1 MAEILNLG
9 EEQIRISQKVYG
21 QIEYSITKGKT
32 WKMRFKGDYQVGE
45 FKDLIDLGP
54 VILAIAEKGLFFS
67 RDNGN
72 SWERRFKPN
81 AFTGEFIKFNF
92 NGKQLSAE
100 TTKGIRY
107 SPDEGRRWEKNP
119 R

>member
-9 EEQIRISQKVYG
+9 EEQIRISQQVYG
-21 QIEYSITKGKT
+21 QIEYSISKGRT
-32 WKMRFKGDYQVGE
+32 WKMRYKGSYQVGE

-54 VILAIAEKGLFFS
+54 VVLAITTRGIFCS
-67 RDNGN
+67 SDNGFT
-72 SWERRFKPN
+72 WIKRFTPN
-81 AFTGEFIKFNF
+81 AFTGDFISFNF
-92 NGKQLSAE
+92 NGIELSAE
-100 TTKGIRY
+100 TSKGIRY

>member
-1 MAEILNLG
+1 MADILNLG

-21 QIEYSITKGKT
+21 QIEYTITKGRT

-45 FKDLIDLGP
+45 FKDLVDLGP
-54 VILAIAEKGLFFS
+54 VILAIAEKGIFFS
-67 RDNGN
+67 CDNGN

-92 NGKQLSAE
+92 NGTHLSAE
-100 TTKGIRY
+100 TTRGIRY
-107 SPDEGRRWEKNP
+107 SPDEGRRCEKNP